1 MKNVIVGVQNY
12 QIPQKSNDPLID
24 KTTVAV
30 RKHQS
35 EQVKK

>member
-1 MKNVIVGVQNY
+1 MKNVVVGVQHY
-12 QIPQKSNDPLID
+12 QIPQKSNNPLID
-24 KTTVAV
+24 KNAVAV